1 MRYVLAG
8 ILAVALV
15 GCAGESTPLEPGP
28 VTDDPIV
35 SLENVS
41 FTPAVVTVR
50 PGTTV
55 TWEWNDGS
63 LEHDVVFDDFASEIM
78 ASGTFTHT
86 FEEPG
91 TYEYVCSLHSNMKGT
106 VFVVDSTR

>member
-1 MRYVLAG
+1 MRYVLAA

-15 GCAGESTPLEPGP
+15 GCAAESTPLGPGA
-28 VTDDPIV
+28 VTDDPTV

-41 FTPAVVTVR
+41 FSPAAVTVR

-63 LEHDVVFDDFASEIM
+63 LQHDVVFDDFESEIM

-106 VFVVDSTR
+106 VFVVDSTG